1 MKNYTKKLFK
11 NNHAKEILNIYN
23 TSLNRKLRNKI
34 LFYESSPGF
43 GGSANALSLLVN
55 NLDRKIFHPVVV
67 IKNYGPKI
75 ERIKDAEIIKLKD
88 YSEPKELSAMRFM
101 KFFIKHVIPETLKLY
116 FIIRSKK
123 IFLTHNNTNINLG
136 TPAIL
141 ASKLAGVP
149 CICHIRETRKL
160 IKREKILAKLV
171 SKFIVLNKN
180 AYELYRQD
188 IKEDKLSIIYDGIDL
203 EEFNNLSS
211 DNFRNEFSLNNN
223 PVVGTVGRIVEGK
236 GQKEFIVSA
245 REVLKIHPEAKFVI
259 VGEAKGGEDGYCKEI
274 KDFVNKENLKEH
286 IIFTGWRNDIKNV
299 ISNLDIFVFTS
310 TTYPE
315 GLPNSIIEAMA
326 LRKPVVSTDI
336 PGPRDIVIDKETG
349 FLVPPG
355 DTKAMSEKINYLLA
369 NKEAYRKMGE
379 AGRIRAEELF
389 NIKLC
394 AKRLEELYESL
405 LQR

>member
-11 NNHAKEILNIYN
+11 NNHAKDILNIYN
-23 TSLNRKLRNKI
+23 TLLNRKLRKNI

-43 GGSANALSLLVN
+43 GGSTSALSLLVN
-55 NLDRKIFHPVVV
+55 NLDRKIFYPVVV
-67 IKNYGPKI
+67 IRNYGPKI
-75 ERIKDAEIIKLKD
+75 ERIKDAEIIKLD
-88 YSEPKELSAMRFM
+88 GYSEPEKLSTIDFLKLFITHILPETA
-101 KFFIKHVIPETLKLY
+101 KLFFIILS
-116 FIIRSKK
+116 RK
-123 IFLTHNNTNINLG
+123 ISVVHNNTNITLG
-136 TPAIL
+136 IPIIL
-141 ASKLAGVP
+141 AAKLAGIP
-149 CICHIRETRKL
+149 CVCHIRETRKL
-160 IKREKILAKLV
+160 IKREQILAKLV

-211 DNFRNEFSLNNN
+211 DNFRNEFGLNNY
-223 PVVGTVGRIVEGK
+223 PVIGTVGRIVEGK
-236 GQKEFIVSA
+236 GQKEFIIA
-245 REVLKIHPEAKFVI
+245 AKEVIKIHPNVKFVI
-259 VGEAKGGEDGYCKEI
+259 VGEAKGGGDKYYREI
-274 KDFVNKENLKEH
+274 KDLVNTGSFKEH
-286 IIFTGWRNDIKNV
+286 FIFTGWRNDIKNV
-299 ISNLDIFVFTS
+299 MSDLDIFVFTS

-326 LRKPVVSTDI
+326 LKKPVVATDV
-336 PGPRDIVIDKETG
+336 PGPRDIIIDNETG

-389 NIKLC
+389 NIKFC
-394 AKRLEELYESL
+394 AKRLEEIYQSL